1 MNFARVKAATAAVML
16 TVSMAM
22 PNMTVFAAD
31 VTKAGTDII
40 TKTVQA
46 DNGVS
51 FTDQTFKYTFEQEK
65 EKDDSN
71 VKANLVKADID
82 DVTITMSGTS
92 DKSKDFAQE
101 TKSYTQT
108 AGQTAKDGATAIDLS
123 NIEKAGV
130 YTYIVSE
137 SEGGTTA
144 DKTTWK
150 NDTAKYRM
158 RVYATNKYDEAK
170 KEYTVDRSIT
180 LIKLDENG
188 NETGNK
194 LDTADFTNKI
204 AKTSTFAIGKYVD
217 GGTSYIPDGTTY
229 NYEVTF
235 AFDDLNKEALGV
247 TDTTEFDYIITDGTS
262 TIKSGKIA
270 SGGKIEGLPANAY
283 IQISGL
289 PVGTTVV
296 TNEVDN
302 PANVASTKYDA
313 YVGKVQTKTGA
324 EGATTDAVLVDE
336 DGSSVYFTNTW
347 KDVTVTGVVT
357 NNAPYIAMVVL
368 AGAAVAGY
376 IVLKRKIAR

>member
-1 MNFARVKAATAAVML
+1 MAVTMAA
-16 TVSMAM
+16 SMAM
-22 PNMTVFAAD
+22 PVLAAD

-51 FTDQTFKYTFEQEK
+51 FTDQTFKYTFAQEDK
-65 EKDDSN
+65 KTDSN
-71 VKANLVKADID
+71 VTANLVTADIS
-82 DVTITMSGTS
+82 DVVITMSGTS
-92 DKSKDFAQE
+92 DKNKDFTQE
-101 TKSYTQT
+101 IKNYKQT
-108 AGQTAKDGATAIDLS
+108 AGRTAKDGATAIDLS

-130 YTYIVSE
+130 YTYIVTE

-158 RVYATNKYDEAK
+158 RVYATNGADGLEKN
-170 KEYTVDRSIT
+170 IT
-180 LIKLDENG
+180 LIKLDEKG

-235 AFDDLNKEALGV
+235 NFDVLNKEVLGV

-262 TIKSGKIA
+262 TIKSGKVK
-270 SGGKIEGLPANAY
+270 SGDKIEGLPANAY

-302 PANVASTKYDA
+302 PANVASTKYDT

-324 EGATTDAVLVDE
+324 KGATTDAVLVDE

-376 IVLKRKIAR
+376 VVLKRKIAR